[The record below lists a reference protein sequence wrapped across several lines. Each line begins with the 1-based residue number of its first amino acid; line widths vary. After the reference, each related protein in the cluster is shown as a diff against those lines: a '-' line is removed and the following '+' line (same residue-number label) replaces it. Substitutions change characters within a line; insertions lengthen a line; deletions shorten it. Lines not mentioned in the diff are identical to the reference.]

1 MWSTVLSGI
10 LPQTDR
16 FVLGVCVFFH
26 MILGRYRPGMMGKKK
41 KGNVF
46 QKNEMLAQV
55 GIILLKY
62 HIKLV
67 RLGGMDDKLQ
77 V

>member
-1 MWSTVLSGI
+1 LAWYHG
-10 LPQTDR
+10 
-16 FVLGVCVFFH
+16 
-26 MILGRYRPGMMGKKK
+26 GKTKAR
-41 KGNVF
+41 VS
-46 QKNEMLAQV
+46 KNEVLAQV

-77 V
+77 I

>member
-1 MWSTVLSGI
+1 
-10 LPQTDR
+10 
-16 FVLGVCVFFH
+16 